1 MRKPFTLIELL
12 IVIAIIAMLAGMLL
26 PALTKAKLKAKEIAC
41 ANNLK
46 QLSFASGVYVTDYD
60 GWLPN
65 HFYGVWWIH
74 SLASI
79 IDSKASWYWG
89 WSTGSSDAVR
99 KLFQCP
105 NGESELF
112 YGINYMYNKRI
123 GFVAS
128 FAYPSVAYMAP
139 KRLSS
144 IRTPSEKIQILDGQC
159 KTKADF
165 GVDHNAACVNIVHSS
180 GANILWIDGHIRCH
194 KYTEILGYTNT
205 QWSF

>member
-26 PALTKAKLKAKEIAC
+26 PALTKAKLKAKEIGC
-41 ANNLK
+41 ANNLR
-46 QLSFASGVYVTDYD
+46 QLSFASSAYVSDYD

-65 HFYGVWWIH
+65 HCYGVWWIH

-79 IDSKASWYWG
+79 IDSKASWNWAWG
-89 WSTGSSDAVR
+89 SGTSTSTKKVF
-99 KLFQCP
+99 LCP
-105 NGESELF
+105 NGSAEAYCGST
-112 YGINYMYNKRI
+112 YMYNKRI
-123 GFVAS
+123 GFFAS

-165 GVDHNAACVNIVHSS
+165 GVDHNAGFVNIVHSS

-194 KYTEILGYTNT
+194 KYTEILGYTTT